1 MENNENKNEQKSI
14 KSLDQQ
20 NTESNPKQPQANN
33 YNQNSEANPN
43 VPVGE
48 NGLGVDNKVQNQHNE
63 PLYTNKNVNNIQNAN
78 TDDIS
83 NGNTSSKKQNLPQN
97 DVVPNLTNNNRLDS
111 EKQEQKKEAKNL
123 QNPNKETTQ
132 DSQQA
137 KNDNSTIL
145 PTQNNQPNNIKQP
158 NKKNNKGA
166 ENSSV
171 QDGASNHNPSKK
183 LPNIKKFSKH
193 ANGEDEQPQP
203 KEKDRSKWRNNSLAK
218 KVLGTENNDDHDEE
232 SGEEEQTGAQTLK
245 DLINGV
251 KRIIT
256 GITAFISA
264 MPLVSTIAL
273 IIILVLVIC
282 IIIVP
287 IIASLQPYGEDED
300 GNVCFATAPC
310 TNIVLKN
317 GDTEKK
323 YKLDEYIAGAM
334 VDYYDYSSVVKYT
347 LGKPGIND
355 NLLKALAVII
365 HTDISIYSSYDS
377 QTSTCTIDDTSKFK
391 NVYEPTVTDDN
402 SDATDITDE
411 TENQETNQD
420 STEEQDSQNNVD
432 TENDSNT
439 NSENKQTKEDKY
451 YYQAKSAVNSVLS
464 EVVDAYS
471 TNLELK
477 YSGYLQVLHNAA
489 DAGQDYQKIVKTY
502 IKNDPNYFSK
512 TSATEDDEDQDN
524 SAEDN
529 SIGIYPI
536 CYFDKSST
544 GTGPISYSSDICSTV
559 HINNGTNAGDYT
571 IDEFIEGVVYN
582 EARAWT
588 DSLDTLKAHAVAAR
602 TYLVNRGKVENGTC
616 YMTVGGNTM
625 GFTKSTNAAIHQAVT
640 ETSGEYI
647 MVNGQISKQAE
658 WDALC
663 ITNPGTTGS
672 TYTICQKNQQI
683 PKEWFSKVKLFGTIS
698 WYNEHSHGRGMS
710 QYGAY
715 YLATVQG
722 KSYKDII
729 NYYYGAEVGTVIT
742 QSKEGFVM
750 PINTFSKITGE
761 TTGYCGSGKPHT
773 GIDFAAPTGTPIY
786 AAHDGVIV
794 KTYDNGTNCYGS
806 CNSTQ
811 AVGIG
816 FRIDNQDGTISMYMH
831 MSKRENLSKGT
842 SVKAGQ
848 LLGYVGNTGSSTGP
862 HLHYGMSNSTNGAVL
877 NPRSYLPLDE
887 KGFGK
892 CYNYR

>member
-1 MENNENKNEQKSI
+1 MQDKNN
-14 KSLDQQ
+14 
-20 NTESNPKQPQANN
+20 
-33 YNQNSEANPN
+33 
-43 VPVGE
+43 
-48 NGLGVDNKVQNQHNE
+48 
-63 PLYTNKNVNNIQNAN
+63 
-78 TDDIS
+78 
-83 NGNTSSKKQNLPQN
+83 NGNQ
-97 DVVPNLTNNNRLDS
+97 TNNNNPEEMQQETLENNGSNPQQNHSIS
-111 EKQEQKKEAKNL
+111 ETAGRIGGGIAGRRIAENLKARKHSDTPNSKITNGLNEQTNTGTPSPTPQQSSQSTSQNSAGNQSPIAANEGTTNAKTP
-123 QNPNKETTQ
+123 QQQIKNPDAPKNSGAAP
-132 DSQQA
+132 SQA
-137 KNDNSTIL
+137 GKSTK
-145 PTQNNQPNNIKQP
+145 PGENPTKPKASRTQNNSRKTPNL
-158 NKKNNKGA
+158 
-166 ENSSV
+166 
-171 QDGASNHNPSKK
+171 NPSRRFNPK
-183 LPNIKKFSKH
+183 NIASKH
-193 ANGEDEQPQP
+193 SKHSGNNDIPPLSENENGGKPLDKIKNKTAPQ
-203 KEKDRSKWRNNSLAK
+203 KNIQKSATKKSAK
-218 KVLGTENNDDHDEE
+218 KMASAAPKVASTAAK
-232 SGEEEQTGAQTLK
+232 SASK
-245 DLINGV
+245 LIAGIASFIMSSPV
-251 KRIIT
+251 VIIT
-256 GITAFISA
+256 G
-264 MPLVSTIAL
+264 
-273 IIILVLVIC
+273 LVIC
-282 IIIVP
+282 LAVLFASLIAP
-287 IIASLQPYGEDED
+287 FIASLQPYGEDED

-411 TENQETNQD
+411 TENQETNQN

>member
-1 MENNENKNEQKSI
+1 MQDKNN
-14 KSLDQQ
+14 
-20 NTESNPKQPQANN
+20 
-33 YNQNSEANPN
+33 
-43 VPVGE
+43 
-48 NGLGVDNKVQNQHNE
+48 
-63 PLYTNKNVNNIQNAN
+63 
-78 TDDIS
+78 
-83 NGNTSSKKQNLPQN
+83 NGNQ
-97 DVVPNLTNNNRLDS
+97 TNNNNPEEIQQETLENNGSNPQQNHSIS
-111 EKQEQKKEAKNL
+111 ETAGRIGGGIAGRRIAENLKARKHSDTPNSKITNGLNEQTNTGTPSPTPQQSSQSTSQNSAGNKSPIAANEGTTNAKTPQQQIKN
-123 QNPNKETTQ
+123 QDAPKNSGVVPSQAGKSTKPGENP
-132 DSQQA
+132 A
-137 KNDNSTIL
+137 KPKASR
-145 PTQNNQPNNIKQP
+145 TQNNNRKT
-158 NKKNNKGA
+158 
-166 ENSSV
+166 
-171 QDGASNHNPSKK
+171 SNLNPSRRFNPK
-183 LPNIKKFSKH
+183 NIASKH
-193 ANGEDEQPQP
+193 SKHSGNNDIPPLSEKENGGNPLDKTKNKIAPQ
-203 KEKDRSKWRNNSLAK
+203 KNIQKSAAK
-218 KVLGTENNDDHDEE
+218 KSTKKMASAAPKVA
-232 SGEEEQTGAQTLK
+232 STGARSARK
-245 DLINGV
+245 FVEGIASFIMSSPV
-251 KRIIT
+251 VIIT
-256 GITAFISA
+256 G
-264 MPLVSTIAL
+264 
-273 IIILVLVIC
+273 LVIC
-282 IIIVP
+282 LAVLFASLIAP
-287 IIASLQPYGEDED
+287 FIASLQPYGEDED

-317 GDTEKK
+317 GEEEKR

-347 LGKPGIND
+347 LDKPSIND

-502 IKNDPNYFSK
+502 IKNDPNYVSK
-512 TSATEDDEDQDN
+512 TSATEDDENQDN

-559 HINNGTNAGDYT
+559 HINNGINAGDYT

-663 ITNPGTTGS
+663 ITNPDTTGS

-698 WYNEHSHGRGMS
+698 WYNKHSHGRGMS

-729 NYYYGAEVGTVIT
+729 NYYYGADIGTVIT

-750 PINTFSKITGE
+750 PINTFNKITGE
-761 TTGYCGSGKPHT
+761 TTGYCGSGNPHT

-794 KTYDNGTNCYGS
+794 KTYDNATNCYGS

-831 MSKRENLSKGT
+831 MSKRENLSRGT

>member
-1 MENNENKNEQKSI
+1 MQDKNNN
-14 KSLDQQ
+14 
-20 NTESNPKQPQANN
+20 SNQ
-33 YNQNSEANPN
+33 
-43 VPVGE
+43 
-48 NGLGVDNKVQNQHNE
+48 
-63 PLYTNKNVNNIQNAN
+63 
-78 TDDIS
+78 
-83 NGNTSSKKQNLPQN
+83 
-97 DVVPNLTNNNRLDS
+97 TNNNNPEEMQQETLENYGSKPQQNHSIS
-111 EKQEQKKEAKNL
+111 ETAGRIGGRIAGRRIAENLKARRHGDMPNSKTTNGLNEQTNAGT
-123 QNPNKETTQ
+123 PSPT
-132 DSQQA
+132 SQQSPQSASQNSAGNQSPIAAPDGTTNA
-137 KNDNSTIL
+137 KTPQQQIKNPDAPKNGGAVPNQAGKSTK
-145 PTQNNQPNNIKQP
+145 P
-158 NKKNNKGA
+158 G
-166 ENSSV
+166 ENPAKPK
-171 QDGASNHNPSKK
+171 AS
-183 LPNIKKFSKH
+183 
-193 ANGEDEQPQP
+193 
-203 KEKDRSKWRNNSLAK
+203 RTRNNSRKTPNLNPSRRFNPKNIASKHSKHSGNNDIPPLSENENGGNPLDKIKNKTGSQKNIQKSATKKSAK
-218 KVLGTENNDDHDEE
+218 KMASAASKAASTAARSASKLVAGIA
-232 SGEEEQTGAQTLK
+232 SF
-245 DLINGV
+245 IMSSPV
-251 KRIIT
+251 VIIT
-256 GITAFISA
+256 G
-264 MPLVSTIAL
+264 
-273 IIILVLVIC
+273 LVIC
-282 IIIVP
+282 LAVLFASLIAP
-287 IIASLQPYGEDED
+287 FIASLQPYGEDDD

-310 TNIVLKN
+310 TNIILKD

-347 LGKPGIND
+347 LGKPSIND

-420 STEEQDSQNNVD
+420 STEEEQDSQNNID
-432 TENDSNT
+432 TENDSNA
-439 NSENKQTKEDKY
+439 NSENKQTNEDKY

-502 IKNDPNYFSK
+502 IKNDPNYVSK

-559 HINNGTNAGDYT
+559 HINNGANAGDYT

-616 YMTVGGNTM
+616 YMTVGSNTM

-742 QSKEGFVM
+742 KSKEGFVM

-831 MSKRENLSKGT
+831 MSKRENLSRGA

-862 HLHYGMSNSTNGAVL
+862 HLHYGMSSSTNGAVL

>member
-1 MENNENKNEQKSI
+1 MQGKNN
-14 KSLDQQ
+14 
-20 NTESNPKQPQANN
+20 
-33 YNQNSEANPN
+33 
-43 VPVGE
+43 
-48 NGLGVDNKVQNQHNE
+48 
-63 PLYTNKNVNNIQNAN
+63 
-78 TDDIS
+78 
-83 NGNTSSKKQNLPQN
+83 NGNQ
-97 DVVPNLTNNNRLDS
+97 TNNNNPEEMQQETLENNGSNPQQNHSIS
-111 EKQEQKKEAKNL
+111 ETAGRIGGGIAGRRIAENLKARRHSDTPNSKITNGLNEQTNTGTPSPTPQQSSQSTSQNSAGNQSPIAANEGTTNAKTP
-123 QNPNKETTQ
+123 QQQIKNPDAPKNSGAAP
-132 DSQQA
+132 SQA
-137 KNDNSTIL
+137 GKSTK
-145 PTQNNQPNNIKQP
+145 PGENPTKPKASRTQNNNGKT
-158 NKKNNKGA
+158 
-166 ENSSV
+166 
-171 QDGASNHNPSKK
+171 SNLNPSRRFNPK
-183 LPNIKKFSKH
+183 NIASKH
-193 ANGEDEQPQP
+193 SKHSGNNDIPPLSENENGGNPLDKIKNKTAPQ
-203 KEKDRSKWRNNSLAK
+203 KNIQKSATKKSAK
-218 KVLGTENNDDHDEE
+218 KMASAAPKVASTAAKSASKLVAGIA
-232 SGEEEQTGAQTLK
+232 SF
-245 DLINGV
+245 IMSSPV
-251 KRIIT
+251 VIIT
-256 GITAFISA
+256 G
-264 MPLVSTIAL
+264 
-273 IIILVLVIC
+273 LVIC
-282 IIIVP
+282 LAVLFASLIAP
-287 IIASLQPYGEDED
+287 FIASLQPYGEDED

-347 LGKPGIND
+347 LGKPSIND

-502 IKNDPNYFSK
+502 IKNDPNYVSK

-663 ITNPGTTGS
+663 ITNPDTTSS

-698 WYNEHSHGRGMS
+698 WYNKHSHGRGMS

-729 NYYYGAEVGTVIT
+729 NYYYGADIGTVIT

-750 PINTFSKITGE
+750 PINTFNKITGE

-786 AAHDGVIV
+786 AAHDGVII

-831 MSKRENLSKGT
+831 MSKRENLSRGT

>member
-1 MENNENKNEQKSI
+1 MQDKNN
-14 KSLDQQ
+14 
-20 NTESNPKQPQANN
+20 
-33 YNQNSEANPN
+33 
-43 VPVGE
+43 
-48 NGLGVDNKVQNQHNE
+48 
-63 PLYTNKNVNNIQNAN
+63 
-78 TDDIS
+78 
-83 NGNTSSKKQNLPQN
+83 NGNQ
-97 DVVPNLTNNNRLDS
+97 TNNNNPEEMQQETLENNGSNPQQNHSIS
-111 EKQEQKKEAKNL
+111 ETAGRIGGGIAGRRIAENLKARRHSDTPNSKITNGLNEQTNTGTPSPTPQQSSQSTSQNSAGNQSPIAANEGTTNAK
-123 QNPNKETTQ
+123 T
-132 DSQQA
+132 SQQQIKNPDAPKNGGAAPSQAGKSTKPGENPA
-137 KNDNSTIL
+137 K
-145 PTQNNQPNNIKQP
+145 PK
-158 NKKNNKGA
+158 
-166 ENSSV
+166 
-171 QDGASNHNPSKK
+171 AS
-183 LPNIKKFSKH
+183 
-193 ANGEDEQPQP
+193 
-203 KEKDRSKWRNNSLAK
+203 RTRNNSRKTHNLNPSRRFNPKNIASK
-218 KVLGTENNDDHDEE
+218 HSKHSGNNDIPPLLEKE
-232 SGEEEQTGAQTLK
+232 
-245 DLINGV
+245 NGGNPLDKTKNKIAPQKNIQKSATKKNTKKMASAAPKV
-251 KRIIT
+251 ASTAARSASKLVAGIASFIMSSPVVIIT
-256 GITAFISA
+256 G
-264 MPLVSTIAL
+264 
-273 IIILVLVIC
+273 LVIC
-282 IIIVP
+282 LAVLFASLIAP
-287 IIASLQPYGEDED
+287 FIASLQPYGEDED

-347 LGKPGIND
+347 LGKPSIND

-502 IKNDPNYFSK
+502 IKNDPNYVSK
-512 TSATEDDEDQDN
+512 TSATEDDENQDN

-647 MVNGQISKQAE
+647 MVNGQISKKAE

-663 ITNPGTTGS
+663 ITNPDTTGS

-698 WYNEHSHGRGMS
+698 WYNKHSHGRGMS

-722 KSYKDII
+722 KNYKDII
-729 NYYYGAEVGTVIT
+729 NYYYGADIGTVIT
-742 QSKEGFVM
+742 QSKEGYVM
-750 PINTFSKITGE
+750 PINTFNKITGE
-761 TTGYCGSGKPHT
+761 TTGYCGSGRPHT

-831 MSKRENLSKGT
+831 MSKRENLSRGT

>member
-1 MENNENKNEQKSI
+1 MQDKNNNGNQTDNNPEEMQQEALENNSSKPQQNHSISETAGRIGGNIAGRRIAENLKTRRHSDTPNSKITNGLNEQTNTGTPSPI
-14 KSLDQQ
+14 PTSQQ
-20 NTESNPKQPQANN
+20 SSTS
-33 YNQNSEANPN
+33 QNSAGNQSPIAANE
-43 VPVGE
+43 G
-48 NGLGVDNKVQNQHNE
+48 
-63 PLYTNKNVNNIQNAN
+63 T
-78 TDDIS
+78 
-83 NGNTSSKKQNLPQN
+83 TSSKTPQQQIKN
-97 DVVPNLTNNNRLDS
+97 PDAPKNSGAVPSQAGKSTKPGENPAKPKASRTQNNNRKTSNLNPSRRFNPKNIASKHSKHSGNNDIPPLS
-111 EKQEQKKEAKNL
+111 EN
-123 QNPNKETTQ
+123 
-132 DSQQA
+132 
-137 KNDNSTIL
+137 
-145 PTQNNQPNNIKQP
+145 
-158 NKKNNKGA
+158 
-166 ENSSV
+166 ENS
-171 QDGASNHNPSKK
+171 GNPLDKIK
-183 LPNIKKFSKH
+183 NKIAPQKNIQKS
-193 ANGEDEQPQP
+193 A
-203 KEKDRSKWRNNSLAK
+203 AK
-218 KVLGTENNDDHDEE
+218 KSTKKMASAAPKVASTAARSASKLVAGIA
-232 SGEEEQTGAQTLK
+232 SF
-245 DLINGV
+245 IMSSPV
-251 KRIIT
+251 VIIT
-256 GITAFISA
+256 G
-264 MPLVSTIAL
+264 
-273 IIILVLVIC
+273 LVIC
-282 IIIVP
+282 LAVLFASLIAP
-287 IIASLQPYGEDED
+287 FIASLQPYGEDED

-334 VDYYDYSSVVKYT
+334 VDYYDYSSVAKYT
-347 LGKPGIND
+347 LDKPSIND

-502 IKNDPNYFSK
+502 IKNDPNYVSK
-512 TSATEDDEDQDN
+512 TSATEDDENQDN

-559 HINNGTNAGDYT
+559 HINNGINAGDYT

-663 ITNPGTTGS
+663 ITNPDTTGS

-698 WYNEHSHGRGMS
+698 WYNKHSHGRGMS

-729 NYYYGAEVGTVIT
+729 NYYYGADIGTVIT

-750 PINTFSKITGE
+750 PINTFNKITGE
-761 TTGYCGSGKPHT
+761 TTGYCGSGNPHT

-794 KTYDNGTNCYGS
+794 KTYDNATNCYGS

-831 MSKRENLSKGT
+831 MSKRENLSRGT

>member
-1 MENNENKNEQKSI
+1 MQDKNN
-14 KSLDQQ
+14 
-20 NTESNPKQPQANN
+20 
-33 YNQNSEANPN
+33 
-43 VPVGE
+43 
-48 NGLGVDNKVQNQHNE
+48 
-63 PLYTNKNVNNIQNAN
+63 
-78 TDDIS
+78 
-83 NGNTSSKKQNLPQN
+83 NGNQ
-97 DVVPNLTNNNRLDS
+97 TNNNNPEEIQQETLENNGSNPQQNHSIS
-111 EKQEQKKEAKNL
+111 ETAGRIGGGIAGRRIAENLKARKHSDTPNSKITNGLNEQTNTGTPSPTPQQSSQSTSQNSAGNKSPIAANEGTTNAKTPQQQIKN
-123 QNPNKETTQ
+123 QDAPKNSGAASSQAGKSTKPGENPTKPKA
-132 DSQQA
+132 SR
-137 KNDNSTIL
+137 
-145 PTQNNQPNNIKQP
+145 TQNNSRKTPNLNPSRRFNPKNIASKHS
-158 NKKNNKGA
+158 KHSGNNDIPPLSEN
-166 ENSSV
+166 ENS
-171 QDGASNHNPSKK
+171 GNPLDKIK
-183 LPNIKKFSKH
+183 NKIAPQKNIQKS
-193 ANGEDEQPQP
+193 A
-203 KEKDRSKWRNNSLAK
+203 AK
-218 KVLGTENNDDHDEE
+218 KSTKKMASAAPKVASTAARSASKLVAGIA
-232 SGEEEQTGAQTLK
+232 SF
-245 DLINGV
+245 IMSSPV
-251 KRIIT
+251 VIIT
-256 GITAFISA
+256 G
-264 MPLVSTIAL
+264 
-273 IIILVLVIC
+273 LVIC
-282 IIIVP
+282 LAVLFASLIAP
-287 IIASLQPYGEDED
+287 FIASLQPYGEDED

-347 LGKPGIND
+347 LGKPSIND

-420 STEEQDSQNNVD
+420 STEEQDNQNNVD

-502 IKNDPNYFSK
+502 IKNDPNYVSK
-512 TSATEDDEDQDN
+512 TSATEDDKNQDN

-559 HINNGTNAGDYT
+559 HINNGINAGDYT

-663 ITNPGTTGS
+663 ITNPDTTGS

-698 WYNEHSHGRGMS
+698 WYNKHSHGRGMS

-729 NYYYGAEVGTVIT
+729 NYYYGADIGTVIT

-750 PINTFSKITGE
+750 PINTFNKITGE
-761 TTGYCGSGKPHT
+761 TTGYCGSGNPHT

-794 KTYDNGTNCYGS
+794 KTYDNATNCYGS

-831 MSKRENLSKGT
+831 MSKRENLSRGT

>member
-1 MENNENKNEQKSI
+1 MS
-14 KSLDQQ
+14 S
-20 NTESNPKQPQANN
+20 
-33 YNQNSEANPN
+33 
-43 VPVGE
+43 PV
-48 NGLGVDNKVQNQHNE
+48 V
-63 PLYTNKNVNNIQNAN
+63 
-78 TDDIS
+78 
-83 NGNTSSKKQNLPQN
+83 
-97 DVVPNLTNNNRLDS
+97 
-111 EKQEQKKEAKNL
+111 
-123 QNPNKETTQ
+123 
-132 DSQQA
+132 
-137 KNDNSTIL
+137 
-145 PTQNNQPNNIKQP
+145 
-158 NKKNNKGA
+158 
-166 ENSSV
+166 
-171 QDGASNHNPSKK
+171 
-183 LPNIKKFSKH
+183 
-193 ANGEDEQPQP
+193 
-203 KEKDRSKWRNNSLAK
+203 
-218 KVLGTENNDDHDEE
+218 
-232 SGEEEQTGAQTLK
+232 
-245 DLINGV
+245 
-251 KRIIT
+251 IIT
-256 GITAFISA
+256 G
-264 MPLVSTIAL
+264 
-273 IIILVLVIC
+273 LVIC
-282 IIIVP
+282 LAVLFASLIAP
-287 IIASLQPYGEDED
+287 FIASLQPYGEDED

-347 LGKPGIND
+347 LDKPSIND

-377 QTSTCTIDDTSKFK
+377 QISTCTIDDTSKFK

-502 IKNDPNYFSK
+502 IKNDPNYVSK
-512 TSATEDDEDQDN
+512 TSATEDDENQDN

-559 HINNGTNAGDYT
+559 HINNGINAGDYT

-663 ITNPGTTGS
+663 ITNPDTTGS

-698 WYNEHSHGRGMS
+698 WYNKHSHGRGMS

-729 NYYYGAEVGTVIT
+729 NYYYGADIGTVIT

-750 PINTFSKITGE
+750 PINTFNKITGE
-761 TTGYCGSGKPHT
+761 TTGYCGSGNPHT

-794 KTYDNGTNCYGS
+794 KTYDNATNCYGS

-831 MSKRENLSKGT
+831 MSKRENLSRGT

>member
-1 MENNENKNEQKSI
+1 MQDKNNN
-14 KSLDQQ
+14 
-20 NTESNPKQPQANN
+20 SNQ
-33 YNQNSEANPN
+33 
-43 VPVGE
+43 
-48 NGLGVDNKVQNQHNE
+48 
-63 PLYTNKNVNNIQNAN
+63 
-78 TDDIS
+78 
-83 NGNTSSKKQNLPQN
+83 
-97 DVVPNLTNNNRLDS
+97 TNNNNPEEMQQETLENYGSKPQQNHSIS
-111 EKQEQKKEAKNL
+111 ETAGRIGGRIAGRRIAENLKARRHGDMPNSKTTNGHNEQTNAGT
-123 QNPNKETTQ
+123 PSPT
-132 DSQQA
+132 SQQSPQSASQNSAGNQTPIAAPDGTTNA
-137 KNDNSTIL
+137 KTPQQQIKNSDA
-145 PTQNNQPNNIKQP
+145 PKNGGAVPNQAGKSTKP
-158 NKKNNKGA
+158 G
-166 ENSSV
+166 ENPAKPK
-171 QDGASNHNPSKK
+171 AS
-183 LPNIKKFSKH
+183 
-193 ANGEDEQPQP
+193 
-203 KEKDRSKWRNNSLAK
+203 RTRNNSRKTPNLNPSRRFNPKNIASKHSKHSGNNDIPPLSENENGGNPLDKIKNKTGSQKNIQKSATKKSAK
-218 KVLGTENNDDHDEE
+218 KMASAASKAASTAARSASKLVAGIA
-232 SGEEEQTGAQTLK
+232 SF
-245 DLINGV
+245 IMSSPV
-251 KRIIT
+251 VIIT
-256 GITAFISA
+256 G
-264 MPLVSTIAL
+264 
-273 IIILVLVIC
+273 LVIC
-282 IIIVP
+282 LAVLFASLIAP
-287 IIASLQPYGEDED
+287 FIASLQPYGEDDD

-347 LGKPGIND
+347 LGKPSIND

-420 STEEQDSQNNVD
+420 STEEEQDSQNNID
-432 TENDSNT
+432 TENDSNA
-439 NSENKQTKEDKY
+439 NSENKQTNEDKY

-502 IKNDPNYFSK
+502 IKNDPNYVSK

-559 HINNGTNAGDYT
+559 HINNGANAGDYT

-616 YMTVGGNTM
+616 YMTVGSNTM

-742 QSKEGFVM
+742 KSKEGFVM

-831 MSKRENLSKGT
+831 MSKRENLSRGA

-862 HLHYGMSNSTNGAVL
+862 HLHYGMSSSTNGAVL

>member
-1 MENNENKNEQKSI
+1 MQDKNN
-14 KSLDQQ
+14 
-20 NTESNPKQPQANN
+20 
-33 YNQNSEANPN
+33 
-43 VPVGE
+43 
-48 NGLGVDNKVQNQHNE
+48 
-63 PLYTNKNVNNIQNAN
+63 
-78 TDDIS
+78 
-83 NGNTSSKKQNLPQN
+83 NGNQ
-97 DVVPNLTNNNRLDS
+97 TNNNNPEEMQQETLENNGSNPQQNHSIS
-111 EKQEQKKEAKNL
+111 ETAGRIGGEIAGRRIAENLKARRHSDTPNSKITNGLNEQTNTGTPSPTPQQSSQSTSQNSAGNQSPIAANEGTTNAKTP
-123 QNPNKETTQ
+123 QQQIKNPDAPKNSGAAP
-132 DSQQA
+132 SQAGKSTKPGENPA
-137 KNDNSTIL
+137 KPKASR
-145 PTQNNQPNNIKQP
+145 TQNN
-158 NKKNNKGA
+158 NKKT
-166 ENSSV
+166 
-171 QDGASNHNPSKK
+171 SNLNPSRRFNPK
-183 LPNIKKFSKH
+183 NIASKH
-193 ANGEDEQPQP
+193 
-203 KEKDRSKWRNNSLAK
+203 SKHS
-218 KVLGTENNDDHDEE
+218 GNNDIPPLSENE
-232 SGEEEQTGAQTLK
+232 
-245 DLINGV
+245 NGGNPLDKIKNKTAPQKNIQKSATKKSTKKMASAAPKV
-251 KRIIT
+251 ASTAAKSASKLVAGIASFIMSSPVVIIT
-256 GITAFISA
+256 G
-264 MPLVSTIAL
+264 
-273 IIILVLVIC
+273 LVIC
-282 IIIVP
+282 LAVLFASLIAP
-287 IIASLQPYGEDED
+287 FIASLQPYGEDED

-347 LGKPGIND
+347 LGKPSIND

-420 STEEQDSQNNVD
+420 STEEEQDSQNNVD

-571 IDEFIEGVVYN
+571 INEFIEGVVYN

-786 AAHDGVIV
+786 AAHDGVII

-831 MSKRENLSKGT
+831 MSKRENLSRGT

>member
-1 MENNENKNEQKSI
+1 MQDKNN
-14 KSLDQQ
+14 
-20 NTESNPKQPQANN
+20 
-33 YNQNSEANPN
+33 
-43 VPVGE
+43 
-48 NGLGVDNKVQNQHNE
+48 
-63 PLYTNKNVNNIQNAN
+63 
-78 TDDIS
+78 
-83 NGNTSSKKQNLPQN
+83 NGNQ
-97 DVVPNLTNNNRLDS
+97 TNNNNPEEIQQETLENNGSNPQQNHSIS
-111 EKQEQKKEAKNL
+111 ETAGRIGGGIAGRRIAENLKARKHSDTPNSKITNGLNEQTNTGTPSPTPQQSSQSTSQNSAGNKSPIAANEGTTNAKTPQQQIKN
-123 QNPNKETTQ
+123 QDAPKNSGAASSQAGKSTKPGENPTKPKA
-132 DSQQA
+132 SR
-137 KNDNSTIL
+137 
-145 PTQNNQPNNIKQP
+145 TQNNSRKTPNLNPSRRFNPKNIASKHS
-158 NKKNNKGA
+158 KHSGNNDIPPLSEN
-166 ENSSV
+166 ENS
-171 QDGASNHNPSKK
+171 GNPLDKIK
-183 LPNIKKFSKH
+183 NKIAPQKNIQKS
-193 ANGEDEQPQP
+193 A
-203 KEKDRSKWRNNSLAK
+203 AK
-218 KVLGTENNDDHDEE
+218 KSTKKMASAAPKVASTAARSASKLVAGIA
-232 SGEEEQTGAQTLK
+232 SF
-245 DLINGV
+245 IMSSPV
-251 KRIIT
+251 VIIT
-256 GITAFISA
+256 G
-264 MPLVSTIAL
+264 
-273 IIILVLVIC
+273 LVIC
-282 IIIVP
+282 LAVLFASLIAP
-287 IIASLQPYGEDED
+287 FIASLQPYGEDED

-347 LGKPGIND
+347 LDKPSIND

-502 IKNDPNYFSK
+502 IKNDPNYVSK
-512 TSATEDDEDQDN
+512 TSATEDDENQDN

-559 HINNGTNAGDYT
+559 HINNGINAGDYA

-663 ITNPGTTGS
+663 ITNPDTTGS

-698 WYNEHSHGRGMS
+698 WYNKHSHGRGMS

-729 NYYYGAEVGTVIT
+729 NYYYGADIGTVIT

-750 PINTFSKITGE
+750 PINTFNKITGE
-761 TTGYCGSGKPHT
+761 TTGYCGSGNPHT

-786 AAHDGVIV
+786 ASHDGVIV
-794 KTYDNGTNCYGS
+794 KTYDNATNCYGS

-831 MSKRENLSKGT
+831 MSKRENLSRGT

>member
-1 MENNENKNEQKSI
+1 M
-14 KSLDQQ
+14 
-20 NTESNPKQPQANN
+20 
-33 YNQNSEANPN
+33 
-43 VPVGE
+43 
-48 NGLGVDNKVQNQHNE
+48 
-63 PLYTNKNVNNIQNAN
+63 
-78 TDDIS
+78 
-83 NGNTSSKKQNLPQN
+83 
-97 DVVPNLTNNNRLDS
+97 
-111 EKQEQKKEAKNL
+111 
-123 QNPNKETTQ
+123 
-132 DSQQA
+132 
-137 KNDNSTIL
+137 
-145 PTQNNQPNNIKQP
+145 
-158 NKKNNKGA
+158 
-166 ENSSV
+166 
-171 QDGASNHNPSKK
+171 
-183 LPNIKKFSKH
+183 
-193 ANGEDEQPQP
+193 
-203 KEKDRSKWRNNSLAK
+203 
-218 KVLGTENNDDHDEE
+218 
-232 SGEEEQTGAQTLK
+232 
-245 DLINGV
+245 
-251 KRIIT
+251 
-256 GITAFISA
+256 
-264 MPLVSTIAL
+264 
-273 IIILVLVIC
+273 
-282 IIIVP
+282 
-287 IIASLQPYGEDED
+287 
-300 GNVCFATAPC
+300 
-310 TNIVLKN
+310 
-317 GDTEKK
+317 
-323 YKLDEYIAGAM
+323 
-334 VDYYDYSSVVKYT
+334 
-347 LGKPGIND
+347 
-355 NLLKALAVII
+355 
-365 HTDISIYSSYDS
+365 
-377 QTSTCTIDDTSKFK
+377 
-391 NVYEPTVTDDN
+391 
-402 SDATDITDE
+402 
-411 TENQETNQD
+411 
-420 STEEQDSQNNVD
+420 
-432 TENDSNT
+432 
-439 NSENKQTKEDKY
+439 
-451 YYQAKSAVNSVLS
+451 LS

-502 IKNDPNYFSK
+502 IKNDPNYVSK
-512 TSATEDDEDQDN
+512 TSATEDDGDQDN

-663 ITNPGTTGS
+663 IKNPDTTGS

-698 WYNEHSHGRGMS
+698 WYNKHSHGRGMS

-722 KSYKDII
+722 KNYKDII
-729 NYYYGAEVGTVIT
+729 NYYYGADIGTVIT

-750 PINTFSKITGE
+750 PINTFNKITGE

-786 AAHDGVIV
+786 AAHDGVII

-831 MSKRENLSKGT
+831 MSKRENLSRGT

>member
-1 MENNENKNEQKSI
+1 MQDKNN
-14 KSLDQQ
+14 
-20 NTESNPKQPQANN
+20 
-33 YNQNSEANPN
+33 
-43 VPVGE
+43 
-48 NGLGVDNKVQNQHNE
+48 
-63 PLYTNKNVNNIQNAN
+63 
-78 TDDIS
+78 
-83 NGNTSSKKQNLPQN
+83 NGNQ
-97 DVVPNLTNNNRLDS
+97 TNNNNPEEIQQETLENNGSNPQQNHSIS
-111 EKQEQKKEAKNL
+111 ETAGRIGGGIAGRRIAENLKARKHSDTLNSKITNGLNEQTNTGTPSPTPQQSSQSTSQNSAGNKSPIAANEGTTNAKTPQQQIKN
-123 QNPNKETTQ
+123 QDAPKNSGAASSQAGKSTKPGENPTKPKA
-132 DSQQA
+132 SR
-137 KNDNSTIL
+137 
-145 PTQNNQPNNIKQP
+145 TQNNSRKTPNLNPSRRFNPKNIASKHS
-158 NKKNNKGA
+158 KHSGNNDIPPLSEN
-166 ENSSV
+166 ENS
-171 QDGASNHNPSKK
+171 GNPLDKIK
-183 LPNIKKFSKH
+183 NKIAPQKNIQKS
-193 ANGEDEQPQP
+193 A
-203 KEKDRSKWRNNSLAK
+203 AK
-218 KVLGTENNDDHDEE
+218 KSTKKMASAAPKVASTAARSASKLVAGIA
-232 SGEEEQTGAQTLK
+232 SF
-245 DLINGV
+245 IMSSPV
-251 KRIIT
+251 VIIT
-256 GITAFISA
+256 G
-264 MPLVSTIAL
+264 
-273 IIILVLVIC
+273 LVIC
-282 IIIVP
+282 LAVLFASLIAP
-287 IIASLQPYGEDED
+287 FIASLQPYGEDED

-347 LGKPGIND
+347 LGKPSIND

-420 STEEQDSQNNVD
+420 STEEQDNQNNVD

-502 IKNDPNYFSK
+502 IKNDPNYVSK
-512 TSATEDDEDQDN
+512 TSATEDDKNQDN

-559 HINNGTNAGDYT
+559 HINNGINAGDYT

-663 ITNPGTTGS
+663 ITNPDTTGS

-698 WYNEHSHGRGMS
+698 WYNKHSHGRGMS

-729 NYYYGAEVGTVIT
+729 NYYYGADIGTVIT

-750 PINTFSKITGE
+750 PINTFNKITGE
-761 TTGYCGSGKPHT
+761 TTGYCGSGNPHT

-794 KTYDNGTNCYGS
+794 KTYDNATNCYGS

-831 MSKRENLSKGT
+831 MSKRENLSRGT

>member
-1 MENNENKNEQKSI
+1 MQDKNNNGNQTDNNPEEMQQEALENSGSKP
-14 KSLDQQ
+14 QQ
-20 NTESNPKQPQANN
+20 NHSISETAGRIGGNIAGRRIAENLKARRHSDTPSSKTPSPTPTSQQSSQSTS
-33 YNQNSEANPN
+33 QNSAGNQSPIAANE
-43 VPVGE
+43 G
-48 NGLGVDNKVQNQHNE
+48 
-63 PLYTNKNVNNIQNAN
+63 T
-78 TDDIS
+78 
-83 NGNTSSKKQNLPQN
+83 TSSKTPQQQIKN
-97 DVVPNLTNNNRLDS
+97 PDAPKNSGAVPSQAGKSTKPGENPAKPKASRTQNNNRKTSNLNPSRRFNPKNIASKHSKHSGNNDIPPLS
-111 EKQEQKKEAKNL
+111 EKENGGNPLDKIKNKIAPQK
-123 QNPNKETTQ
+123 
-132 DSQQA
+132 
-137 KNDNSTIL
+137 
-145 PTQNNQPNNIKQP
+145 NIQKS
-158 NKKNNKGA
+158 A
-166 ENSSV
+166 
-171 QDGASNHNPSKK
+171 
-183 LPNIKKFSKH
+183 
-193 ANGEDEQPQP
+193 
-203 KEKDRSKWRNNSLAK
+203 AK
-218 KVLGTENNDDHDEE
+218 KSTKKMASAAPKVASTAARSASKLVAGIA
-232 SGEEEQTGAQTLK
+232 SF
-245 DLINGV
+245 IMSSPV
-251 KRIIT
+251 VIIT
-256 GITAFISA
+256 G
-264 MPLVSTIAL
+264 
-273 IIILVLVIC
+273 LVIC
-282 IIIVP
+282 LAVLFASLIAP
-287 IIASLQPYGEDED
+287 FIASLQPYGEDED

-347 LGKPGIND
+347 LDKPSIND

-420 STEEQDSQNNVD
+420 STEEQDNQNNVD

-502 IKNDPNYFSK
+502 IKNDPNYVSK
-512 TSATEDDEDQDN
+512 TSATEDDKNQDN

-559 HINNGTNAGDYT
+559 HINNGINAGDYT

-588 DSLDTLKAHAVAAR
+588 DSLDTLKAHAVVAR

-663 ITNPGTTGS
+663 ITNPDTTGS

-698 WYNEHSHGRGMS
+698 WYNKHSHGRGMS

-729 NYYYGAEVGTVIT
+729 NYYYGADIGTVIT
-742 QSKEGFVM
+742 QSKEGFAM
-750 PINTFSKITGE
+750 PINTFNKITGE
-761 TTGYCGSGKPHT
+761 TTGYCGSGNPHT

-794 KTYDNGTNCYGS
+794 KTYDNATNCYGS

-831 MSKRENLSKGT
+831 MSKRENLSRGT

>member
-1 MENNENKNEQKSI
+1 MQDKNNNGNQTDNNLEEMQQETFENNGSKPQQNNSISETAGRIGGRIAGRRIAENLKARRHGDMPNSKTTNGLNEQTNTATPSPTP
-14 KSLDQQ
+14 QQ
-20 NTESNPKQPQANN
+20 ASQSTS
-33 YNQNSEANPN
+33 QNSASNQTPITANE
-43 VPVGE
+43 G
-48 NGLGVDNKVQNQHNE
+48 
-63 PLYTNKNVNNIQNAN
+63 T
-78 TDDIS
+78 
-83 NGNTSSKKQNLPQN
+83 TSSKTPQQQIKN
-97 DVVPNLTNNNRLDS
+97 PDAPKNSGAVPSQAGKSTKPGENHAKPKASRTQNNNRKTSNLNPSRRFNPKNIASKHSKHSGNNDIPPLS
-111 EKQEQKKEAKNL
+111 EKENGGNPLDKIKNKIAPQK
-123 QNPNKETTQ
+123 
-132 DSQQA
+132 
-137 KNDNSTIL
+137 
-145 PTQNNQPNNIKQP
+145 NIQKS
-158 NKKNNKGA
+158 A
-166 ENSSV
+166 
-171 QDGASNHNPSKK
+171 
-183 LPNIKKFSKH
+183 
-193 ANGEDEQPQP
+193 
-203 KEKDRSKWRNNSLAK
+203 AK
-218 KVLGTENNDDHDEE
+218 KSTKKMASAAPKVASTAARSASKLVAGIA
-232 SGEEEQTGAQTLK
+232 SF
-245 DLINGV
+245 IMSSPV
-251 KRIIT
+251 VIIT
-256 GITAFISA
+256 G
-264 MPLVSTIAL
+264 
-273 IIILVLVIC
+273 LVIC
-282 IIIVP
+282 LAVLFASLIAP
-287 IIASLQPYGEDED
+287 FIASLQPYGEDED

-347 LGKPGIND
+347 LDKPSIND

-420 STEEQDSQNNVD
+420 STEEQDNQKNVD

-502 IKNDPNYFSK
+502 IKNDPNYVSK
-512 TSATEDDEDQDN
+512 TSATEDDKNQDN

-559 HINNGTNAGDYT
+559 HINNGINAGDYT

-663 ITNPGTTGS
+663 ITNPDTTGS

-698 WYNEHSHGRGMS
+698 WYNKHSHGRGMS

-729 NYYYGAEVGTVIT
+729 NYYYGADIGTVIT
-742 QSKEGFVM
+742 QSKEGFAM
-750 PINTFSKITGE
+750 PINTFNKITGE
-761 TTGYCGSGKPHT
+761 TTGYCGSGNPHT

-794 KTYDNGTNCYGS
+794 KTYDNATNCYGS

-831 MSKRENLSKGT
+831 MSKRENLSRGT

>member
-1 MENNENKNEQKSI
+1 MQDKNNNGNQTNNNNPEEIQQETLENNGSNPQQNHSISETAGRIGGGIAGRRIAENLKARKHSDTPNSKITNGLNEQTNTGTPSPTPT
-14 KSLDQQ
+14 SQQ
-20 NTESNPKQPQANN
+20 SSTS
-33 YNQNSEANPN
+33 QNSAGNQSPIAANK
-43 VPVGE
+43 G
-48 NGLGVDNKVQNQHNE
+48 
-63 PLYTNKNVNNIQNAN
+63 T
-78 TDDIS
+78 
-83 NGNTSSKKQNLPQN
+83 TSSKTPQQQIKN
-97 DVVPNLTNNNRLDS
+97 PDAPKNSGVVPSQAGKSTKPGENPAKPKASRTQNNNRKTSNLNPSRRFNPKNIASKHSKHSGNNDIPPLS
-111 EKQEQKKEAKNL
+111 EKENGGNPLDKTKNKIAPQK
-123 QNPNKETTQ
+123 
-132 DSQQA
+132 
-137 KNDNSTIL
+137 
-145 PTQNNQPNNIKQP
+145 NIQKS
-158 NKKNNKGA
+158 A
-166 ENSSV
+166 
-171 QDGASNHNPSKK
+171 
-183 LPNIKKFSKH
+183 
-193 ANGEDEQPQP
+193 
-203 KEKDRSKWRNNSLAK
+203 AK
-218 KVLGTENNDDHDEE
+218 KSTKKMASAAPKVASTAARSASKLVAGIA
-232 SGEEEQTGAQTLK
+232 SF
-245 DLINGV
+245 IMSSPV
-251 KRIIT
+251 VIIT
-256 GITAFISA
+256 G
-264 MPLVSTIAL
+264 
-273 IIILVLVIC
+273 LVIC
-282 IIIVP
+282 LAVLFASLIAP
-287 IIASLQPYGEDED
+287 FIASLQPYGEDED

-317 GDTEKK
+317 GEEEKR

-347 LGKPGIND
+347 LGIPSID
-355 NLLKALAVII
+355 DDLLKALAVII
-365 HTDISIYSSYDS
+365 HTDVSIYSSYDS

-402 SDATDITDE
+402 YDATDITDE

-432 TENDSNT
+432 TENDSNI

-502 IKNDPNYFSK
+502 IKNDPNYVSK
-512 TSATEDDEDQDN
+512 TSATEDDENQDN

-559 HINNGTNAGDYT
+559 HINNGINAGDYT

-663 ITNPGTTGS
+663 ITNPDTTGS

-698 WYNEHSHGRGMS
+698 WYNKHSHGRGMS

-729 NYYYGAEVGTVIT
+729 NYYYGADIGTVIT

-750 PINTFSKITGE
+750 PINTFNKITGE
-761 TTGYCGSGKPHT
+761 TTGYCGSGNPHT

-794 KTYDNGTNCYGS
+794 KTYDNATNCYGS

-831 MSKRENLSKGT
+831 MSKRENLSRGT

>member
-1 MENNENKNEQKSI
+1 MQDKNN
-14 KSLDQQ
+14 
-20 NTESNPKQPQANN
+20 
-33 YNQNSEANPN
+33 
-43 VPVGE
+43 
-48 NGLGVDNKVQNQHNE
+48 
-63 PLYTNKNVNNIQNAN
+63 
-78 TDDIS
+78 
-83 NGNTSSKKQNLPQN
+83 NGNQ
-97 DVVPNLTNNNRLDS
+97 TNNNNPEEIQQETLENNGSNPQQNHSIS
-111 EKQEQKKEAKNL
+111 ETAGRIGGGIAGRRIAENLKARKHSDTPNSKITNGLNEQTNTGTPSPTPQQSSQSTSQNSAGNKSPIAANEGTTNAKTPQQQIKN
-123 QNPNKETTQ
+123 QDAPKNSGAASSQAGKSTKPGENPTKPKA
-132 DSQQA
+132 SR
-137 KNDNSTIL
+137 
-145 PTQNNQPNNIKQP
+145 TQNNSRKTPNLNPSRRFNPKNIASKHS
-158 NKKNNKGA
+158 KHSGNNDIPPLSEN
-166 ENSSV
+166 ENS
-171 QDGASNHNPSKK
+171 GNPLDKIK
-183 LPNIKKFSKH
+183 NKIAPQKNIQKS
-193 ANGEDEQPQP
+193 A
-203 KEKDRSKWRNNSLAK
+203 AK
-218 KVLGTENNDDHDEE
+218 KSTKKMASAAPKVASTAARSASKLVAGIA
-232 SGEEEQTGAQTLK
+232 SF
-245 DLINGV
+245 IMSSPV
-251 KRIIT
+251 VIIT
-256 GITAFISA
+256 G
-264 MPLVSTIAL
+264 
-273 IIILVLVIC
+273 LVIC
-282 IIIVP
+282 LAVLFASLIAP
-287 IIASLQPYGEDED
+287 FIASLQPYGEDED
-300 GNVCFATAPC
+300 GNACFATAPC

-347 LGKPGIND
+347 LDKPSIND

-502 IKNDPNYFSK
+502 IKNDPNYVSK
-512 TSATEDDEDQDN
+512 TSATEDDENQDN

-559 HINNGTNAGDYT
+559 HINNGINAGDYT

-663 ITNPGTTGS
+663 ITNPDTTGS

-698 WYNEHSHGRGMS
+698 WYNKHSHGRGMS

-729 NYYYGAEVGTVIT
+729 NYYYGADIGTVIT

-750 PINTFSKITGE
+750 PINTFNKITGE
-761 TTGYCGSGKPHT
+761 TTGYCGSGNPHT

-794 KTYDNGTNCYGS
+794 KTYDNATNCYGS

-831 MSKRENLSKGT
+831 MSKRENLSRGT

>member
-1 MENNENKNEQKSI
+1 MQDKNNNGNQTDNNPEEMQQETFENNGSEPQQNNSISETAGRIGGRIAGRRIAENLKARRHGDMPNSKTTNGLNEQTNTGTPSPTPT
-14 KSLDQQ
+14 SQQ
-20 NTESNPKQPQANN
+20 SSTS
-33 YNQNSEANPN
+33 QNSAGNQSPIVANE
-43 VPVGE
+43 G
-48 NGLGVDNKVQNQHNE
+48 
-63 PLYTNKNVNNIQNAN
+63 T
-78 TDDIS
+78 
-83 NGNTSSKKQNLPQN
+83 TSSKTPQQQIKN
-97 DVVPNLTNNNRLDS
+97 PDAPKNSGAVPSQAGKSTKPGENHAKPKASRTQNNNRKTSNLNPSRRFNPKNIASKHSKHSGNNDIPPLS
-111 EKQEQKKEAKNL
+111 EKENGGNPLDKIKNKIAPQK
-123 QNPNKETTQ
+123 
-132 DSQQA
+132 
-137 KNDNSTIL
+137 
-145 PTQNNQPNNIKQP
+145 NIQKS
-158 NKKNNKGA
+158 A
-166 ENSSV
+166 
-171 QDGASNHNPSKK
+171 
-183 LPNIKKFSKH
+183 
-193 ANGEDEQPQP
+193 
-203 KEKDRSKWRNNSLAK
+203 AK
-218 KVLGTENNDDHDEE
+218 KSTKKMASAAPKVASTAARSASKLVAGIA
-232 SGEEEQTGAQTLK
+232 SF
-245 DLINGV
+245 IMSSPV
-251 KRIIT
+251 VIIT
-256 GITAFISA
+256 G
-264 MPLVSTIAL
+264 
-273 IIILVLVIC
+273 LVIC
-282 IIIVP
+282 LAVLFASLIAP
-287 IIASLQPYGEDED
+287 FIASLQPYGEDED

-347 LGKPGIND
+347 LDKPSIND

-420 STEEQDSQNNVD
+420 STEEQDNQKNVD

-502 IKNDPNYFSK
+502 IKNDPNYVSK
-512 TSATEDDEDQDN
+512 TSATEDDKNQDN

-559 HINNGTNAGDYT
+559 HINNGINAGDYT

-663 ITNPGTTGS
+663 ITNPDTTGS

-698 WYNEHSHGRGMS
+698 WYNKHSHGRGMS

-729 NYYYGAEVGTVIT
+729 NYYYGADIGTVIT
-742 QSKEGFVM
+742 QSKEGFAM
-750 PINTFSKITGE
+750 PINTFNKITGE
-761 TTGYCGSGKPHT
+761 TTGYCGSGNPHT

-794 KTYDNGTNCYGS
+794 KTYDNATNCYGS

-831 MSKRENLSKGT
+831 MSKRENLSRGT

>member
-1 MENNENKNEQKSI
+1 MQDKNN
-14 KSLDQQ
+14 
-20 NTESNPKQPQANN
+20 
-33 YNQNSEANPN
+33 
-43 VPVGE
+43 
-48 NGLGVDNKVQNQHNE
+48 
-63 PLYTNKNVNNIQNAN
+63 
-78 TDDIS
+78 
-83 NGNTSSKKQNLPQN
+83 NGNQ
-97 DVVPNLTNNNRLDS
+97 TNNNNPEEMQQETFENNGSKPQQNHSIS
-111 EKQEQKKEAKNL
+111 ETAGRIGGEIAGRR
-123 QNPNKETTQ
+123 
-132 DSQQA
+132 
-137 KNDNSTIL
+137 I
-145 PTQNNQPNNIKQP
+145 
-158 NKKNNKGA
+158 A
-166 ENSSV
+166 ENLKARRHGDMPNSKTTNGLNEQTNTGTPSPTPQHSS
-171 QDGASNHNPSKK
+171 QSTSQNSAGNQTPIAAPDGTTNAKTPQQQIKNPDAPKNGGAVPNQSGKSTKPGENPAKPKAS
-183 LPNIKKFSKH
+183 
-193 ANGEDEQPQP
+193 
-203 KEKDRSKWRNNSLAK
+203 RTRNNSRKTPNLNPSRRFNPKNIASKHSKHSGNNDIPPLSENENGGNPLDKIKNKTGPQKNIQKSATKKSAK
-218 KVLGTENNDDHDEE
+218 KMASAASKAASTAARSASKLVAGIA
-232 SGEEEQTGAQTLK
+232 SF
-245 DLINGV
+245 IMSSPV
-251 KRIIT
+251 VIIT
-256 GITAFISA
+256 G
-264 MPLVSTIAL
+264 
-273 IIILVLVIC
+273 LVIC
-282 IIIVP
+282 LAVLFASLIAP
-287 IIASLQPYGEDED
+287 FIASLQPYGEDDD

-347 LGKPGIND
+347 LGKPSIND

-502 IKNDPNYFSK
+502 IKNDPNYVSK
-512 TSATEDDEDQDN
+512 TSATEDDENQDN

-559 HINNGTNAGDYT
+559 HINNGANAGDYT

-616 YMTVGGNTM
+616 YMTVGSNTM

-742 QSKEGFVM
+742 KSKEGFVM

-831 MSKRENLSKGT
+831 MSKRENLSRGA

-862 HLHYGMSNSTNGAVL
+862 HLHYGMSSSTNGAVL

>member
-1 MENNENKNEQKSI
+1 MQDKNN
-14 KSLDQQ
+14 
-20 NTESNPKQPQANN
+20 
-33 YNQNSEANPN
+33 
-43 VPVGE
+43 
-48 NGLGVDNKVQNQHNE
+48 
-63 PLYTNKNVNNIQNAN
+63 
-78 TDDIS
+78 
-83 NGNTSSKKQNLPQN
+83 NGNQ
-97 DVVPNLTNNNRLDS
+97 TNNNNPEEIQQETLENNGSNPQQNHSIS
-111 EKQEQKKEAKNL
+111 ETAGRIGGGIAGRRIAENLKARKHSDTPNSKITNGLNEQTNTGT
-123 QNPNKETTQ
+123 PSPT
-132 DSQQA
+132 SQQSSQSTSQNSAGNKSPIAANEGTTNA
-137 KNDNSTIL
+137 KTPQQQIKNQDAPKNSGAASSQAGKSTK
-145 PTQNNQPNNIKQP
+145 PGENPTKPKASRTQNNSRKTPNLNPSRRFNPKNIASKHS
-158 NKKNNKGA
+158 KHSGNNDIPPLSEN
-166 ENSSV
+166 ENS
-171 QDGASNHNPSKK
+171 GNPLDKIK
-183 LPNIKKFSKH
+183 NKIAPQKNIQKS
-193 ANGEDEQPQP
+193 A
-203 KEKDRSKWRNNSLAK
+203 AK
-218 KVLGTENNDDHDEE
+218 KSTKKMASAAPKVASTAARSASKLVAGIA
-232 SGEEEQTGAQTLK
+232 SF
-245 DLINGV
+245 IMSSPV
-251 KRIIT
+251 VIIT
-256 GITAFISA
+256 G
-264 MPLVSTIAL
+264 
-273 IIILVLVIC
+273 LVIC
-282 IIIVP
+282 LAVLFASLIAP
-287 IIASLQPYGEDED
+287 FIASLQPYGEDED

-347 LGKPGIND
+347 LDKPSIND

-502 IKNDPNYFSK
+502 IKNDPNYVSK
-512 TSATEDDEDQDN
+512 TSATEDDENQDN

-559 HINNGTNAGDYT
+559 HINNGINAGDYA

-663 ITNPGTTGS
+663 ITNPDTTGS

-698 WYNEHSHGRGMS
+698 WYNKHSHGRGMS

-729 NYYYGAEVGTVIT
+729 NYYYGADIGTVIT

-750 PINTFSKITGE
+750 PINTFNKITGE
-761 TTGYCGSGKPHT
+761 TTGYCGSGNPHT

-794 KTYDNGTNCYGS
+794 KTYDNATNCYGS

-831 MSKRENLSKGT
+831 MSKRENLSRGT

>member
-1 MENNENKNEQKSI
+1 MQDKNNNGNQTDNNPEEMQQETFENNGSEPQQNNSISETAGRIGGRIAGRRIAENLKARRHGDMPNSKTTNGLNEQTNTGTPTPTPTS
-14 KSLDQQ
+14 QQ
-20 NTESNPKQPQANN
+20 SSTS
-33 YNQNSEANPN
+33 QNSAGNQSPIVANE
-43 VPVGE
+43 G
-48 NGLGVDNKVQNQHNE
+48 
-63 PLYTNKNVNNIQNAN
+63 T
-78 TDDIS
+78 
-83 NGNTSSKKQNLPQN
+83 TSSKTPQQQIKN
-97 DVVPNLTNNNRLDS
+97 PDAPKNSGAVPSQAGKNTKPGENPAKPKASRTQNNNRKTSNLNPSRRFNPKNIASKHSKHSGNNDIPPLS
-111 EKQEQKKEAKNL
+111 EKENGGNPLDKIKNKIAPQK
-123 QNPNKETTQ
+123 
-132 DSQQA
+132 
-137 KNDNSTIL
+137 
-145 PTQNNQPNNIKQP
+145 NIQKS
-158 NKKNNKGA
+158 A
-166 ENSSV
+166 
-171 QDGASNHNPSKK
+171 
-183 LPNIKKFSKH
+183 
-193 ANGEDEQPQP
+193 
-203 KEKDRSKWRNNSLAK
+203 AK
-218 KVLGTENNDDHDEE
+218 KSTKKMASAAPKVASTAARSASKLVAGIA
-232 SGEEEQTGAQTLK
+232 SF
-245 DLINGV
+245 IMSSPV
-251 KRIIT
+251 VIIT
-256 GITAFISA
+256 G
-264 MPLVSTIAL
+264 
-273 IIILVLVIC
+273 LVIC
-282 IIIVP
+282 LAVLFASLIAP
-287 IIASLQPYGEDED
+287 FIASLQPYGEDED

-347 LGKPGIND
+347 LGKPSIND

-420 STEEQDSQNNVD
+420 STEEQDNQNNVD

-502 IKNDPNYFSK
+502 IKNDPNYVSK
-512 TSATEDDEDQDN
+512 TSATEDENQEN

-559 HINNGTNAGDYT
+559 HINNGINAGDYT

-663 ITNPGTTGS
+663 ITNPDTTGS

-698 WYNEHSHGRGMS
+698 WYNKHSHGRGMS

-729 NYYYGAEVGTVIT
+729 NYYYGADIGTVIT
-742 QSKEGFVM
+742 QSKEGFAM
-750 PINTFSKITGE
+750 PINTFNKITGE
-761 TTGYCGSGKPHT
+761 TTGYCGSGNPHT

-794 KTYDNGTNCYGS
+794 KTYDNATNCYGS

-831 MSKRENLSKGT
+831 MSKRENLSRGT

>member
-1 MENNENKNEQKSI
+1 MQDKNN
-14 KSLDQQ
+14 
-20 NTESNPKQPQANN
+20 
-33 YNQNSEANPN
+33 
-43 VPVGE
+43 
-48 NGLGVDNKVQNQHNE
+48 
-63 PLYTNKNVNNIQNAN
+63 
-78 TDDIS
+78 
-83 NGNTSSKKQNLPQN
+83 NGNQ
-97 DVVPNLTNNNRLDS
+97 TNNNNPEEIQQETLENNGSNPQQNHSIS
-111 EKQEQKKEAKNL
+111 ETAGRIGGGIAGRRIAENLKARKHSDTPNSKITNGLNEQTNTGTPSPTPQQSSQSTSQNSAGNKSPIAANEGTTNAKTPQQQIKN
-123 QNPNKETTQ
+123 QDAPKNSGAASSQAGKSTKPGENPTKPKA
-132 DSQQA
+132 SR
-137 KNDNSTIL
+137 
-145 PTQNNQPNNIKQP
+145 TQNNSRKTPNLNPSRRFNPKNIASKHS
-158 NKKNNKGA
+158 KHSGNNDIPPLSEN
-166 ENSSV
+166 ENS
-171 QDGASNHNPSKK
+171 GNPLDKIK
-183 LPNIKKFSKH
+183 NKIAPQKNIQKS
-193 ANGEDEQPQP
+193 A
-203 KEKDRSKWRNNSLAK
+203 AK
-218 KVLGTENNDDHDEE
+218 KSTKKMASAAPKVASTAARSASKLVAGIA
-232 SGEEEQTGAQTLK
+232 SF
-245 DLINGV
+245 IMSSPV
-251 KRIIT
+251 VIIT
-256 GITAFISA
+256 G
-264 MPLVSTIAL
+264 
-273 IIILVLVIC
+273 LVIC
-282 IIIVP
+282 LAVLFASLIAP
-287 IIASLQPYGEDED
+287 FIASLQPYGEDED

-347 LGKPGIND
+347 LDKPSIND

-502 IKNDPNYFSK
+502 IKNDPNYVSK
-512 TSATEDDEDQDN
+512 TSATEDDENQDN

-559 HINNGTNAGDYT
+559 HINNGINAGDYT

-625 GFTKSTNAAIHQAVT
+625 GFTKSTNAAIT

-663 ITNPGTTGS
+663 ITNPDTTGS

-698 WYNEHSHGRGMS
+698 WYNKHSHGRGMS

-729 NYYYGAEVGTVIT
+729 NYYYGADIGTVIT

-750 PINTFSKITGE
+750 PINTFNKITGE
-761 TTGYCGSGKPHT
+761 TTGYCGSGNPHT

-794 KTYDNGTNCYGS
+794 KTYDNATNCYGS

-831 MSKRENLSKGT
+831 MSKRENLSRGT

>member
-1 MENNENKNEQKSI
+1 MQDKNN
-14 KSLDQQ
+14 
-20 NTESNPKQPQANN
+20 
-33 YNQNSEANPN
+33 
-43 VPVGE
+43 
-48 NGLGVDNKVQNQHNE
+48 
-63 PLYTNKNVNNIQNAN
+63 
-78 TDDIS
+78 
-83 NGNTSSKKQNLPQN
+83 NGNQ
-97 DVVPNLTNNNRLDS
+97 TNNNNPEEIQQETLENNGSNPQQNHSIS
-111 EKQEQKKEAKNL
+111 ETAGRIGGGIAGRRIAENLKARKHSDTPNSKITNGLNEQTNTGTPSPTPQQSSQSTSQNSAGNKSPIAANEGTTNAKTPQQQIKN
-123 QNPNKETTQ
+123 QDAPKNSGAASSQAGKSTKPGENPTKPKA
-132 DSQQA
+132 SR
-137 KNDNSTIL
+137 
-145 PTQNNQPNNIKQP
+145 TQNNSRKTPNLNPSRRFNPKNIASKHS
-158 NKKNNKGA
+158 KHSGNNDIPPLSEN
-166 ENSSV
+166 ENS
-171 QDGASNHNPSKK
+171 GNPLDKIK
-183 LPNIKKFSKH
+183 NKIAPQKNIQKS
-193 ANGEDEQPQP
+193 A
-203 KEKDRSKWRNNSLAK
+203 AK
-218 KVLGTENNDDHDEE
+218 KSTKKMASAAPKVASTAARSASKLVAGIA
-232 SGEEEQTGAQTLK
+232 SF
-245 DLINGV
+245 IMSSPV
-251 KRIIT
+251 VIIT
-256 GITAFISA
+256 G
-264 MPLVSTIAL
+264 
-273 IIILVLVIC
+273 LVIC
-282 IIIVP
+282 LAVLFASLIAP
-287 IIASLQPYGEDED
+287 FIASLQPYGEDED

-347 LGKPGIND
+347 LDKPSIND

-502 IKNDPNYFSK
+502 IKNDPNYVSK
-512 TSATEDDEDQDN
+512 TCATEDDENQDN

-559 HINNGTNAGDYT
+559 HINNGINAGDYT

-663 ITNPGTTGS
+663 ITNPDTTGS

-698 WYNEHSHGRGMS
+698 WYNKHSHGRGMS

-729 NYYYGAEVGTVIT
+729 NYYYGADIGTVIT

-750 PINTFSKITGE
+750 PINTFNKITGE
-761 TTGYCGSGKPHT
+761 TTGYCGSGNPHT

-794 KTYDNGTNCYGS
+794 KTYDNATNCYGS

-831 MSKRENLSKGT
+831 MSKRENLSRGT

>member
-1 MENNENKNEQKSI
+1 MQDKNN
-14 KSLDQQ
+14 
-20 NTESNPKQPQANN
+20 
-33 YNQNSEANPN
+33 
-43 VPVGE
+43 
-48 NGLGVDNKVQNQHNE
+48 
-63 PLYTNKNVNNIQNAN
+63 
-78 TDDIS
+78 
-83 NGNTSSKKQNLPQN
+83 NGNQ
-97 DVVPNLTNNNRLDS
+97 TNNNNPEEIQQETLENNGSNPQQNHSIS
-111 EKQEQKKEAKNL
+111 ETAGRIGGGIAGRRIAENLKARKHSDTPNSKITNGLNEQTNTGTPSPTPQQSSQSTSQNSAGNKSPIAANEGTTNAKTPQQQIKN
-123 QNPNKETTQ
+123 QDAPKNSGAASSQAGKSTKPGENPTKPKA
-132 DSQQA
+132 SR
-137 KNDNSTIL
+137 
-145 PTQNNQPNNIKQP
+145 TQNNSRKTPNLNPSRRFNPKNIASKHS
-158 NKKNNKGA
+158 KHSGNNDIPPLSEN
-166 ENSSV
+166 ENS
-171 QDGASNHNPSKK
+171 GNPLDKIK
-183 LPNIKKFSKH
+183 NKIAPQKNIQKS
-193 ANGEDEQPQP
+193 A
-203 KEKDRSKWRNNSLAK
+203 AK
-218 KVLGTENNDDHDEE
+218 KSTKKMASAAPKVASTAARSASKLVAGIA
-232 SGEEEQTGAQTLK
+232 SF
-245 DLINGV
+245 IMSSPV
-251 KRIIT
+251 VIIT
-256 GITAFISA
+256 G
-264 MPLVSTIAL
+264 
-273 IIILVLVIC
+273 LVIC
-282 IIIVP
+282 LAVLFASLIAP
-287 IIASLQPYGEDED
+287 FIASLQPYGEDED

-347 LGKPGIND
+347 LDKPSIND

-502 IKNDPNYFSK
+502 IKNDPNYVSK
-512 TSATEDDEDQDN
+512 TSATEDDENQDN

-559 HINNGTNAGDYT
+559 HINNGINAGDYT

-663 ITNPGTTGS
+663 ITNPDTTGS

-698 WYNEHSHGRGMS
+698 WYNKHSHGRGMS

-729 NYYYGAEVGTVIT
+729 NYYYGADIGTVIT

-750 PINTFSKITGE
+750 PINTFNKITGE
-761 TTGYCGSGKPHT
+761 TTGYCGSGNPHT

-786 AAHDGVIV
+786 AANDGVIV
-794 KTYDNGTNCYGS
+794 KTYDNATNCYGS

-831 MSKRENLSKGT
+831 MSKRENLSRGT

>member
-1 MENNENKNEQKSI
+1 MQDKNN
-14 KSLDQQ
+14 
-20 NTESNPKQPQANN
+20 
-33 YNQNSEANPN
+33 
-43 VPVGE
+43 
-48 NGLGVDNKVQNQHNE
+48 
-63 PLYTNKNVNNIQNAN
+63 
-78 TDDIS
+78 
-83 NGNTSSKKQNLPQN
+83 NGNQ
-97 DVVPNLTNNNRLDS
+97 TNNNNPEEIQQETLENNGSNPQQNHSIS
-111 EKQEQKKEAKNL
+111 ETAGRIGGGIAGRRIAENLKARKHSDTPNSKITNGLNEQTNTGTPSPTPQQSSQSTSQNSAGNKSPIAANEGTTNAKTPQQQIKN
-123 QNPNKETTQ
+123 QDAPKNSGAASSQAGKSTKPGENPTKPKA
-132 DSQQA
+132 SR
-137 KNDNSTIL
+137 
-145 PTQNNQPNNIKQP
+145 TQNNSRKTPNLNPSRRFNPKNIASKHS
-158 NKKNNKGA
+158 KHSGNNDIPPLSEN
-166 ENSSV
+166 ENS
-171 QDGASNHNPSKK
+171 GNPLDKIK
-183 LPNIKKFSKH
+183 NKIAPQKNIQKS
-193 ANGEDEQPQP
+193 A
-203 KEKDRSKWRNNSLAK
+203 AK
-218 KVLGTENNDDHDEE
+218 KSTKKMASAAPKVASTAARSASKLVAGIA
-232 SGEEEQTGAQTLK
+232 SF
-245 DLINGV
+245 IMSSPV
-251 KRIIT
+251 VIIT
-256 GITAFISA
+256 G
-264 MPLVSTIAL
+264 
-273 IIILVLVIC
+273 LVIC
-282 IIIVP
+282 LAVLFASLIAP
-287 IIASLQPYGEDED
+287 FIASLQPYGEDED

-347 LGKPGIND
+347 LDKPSIND

-502 IKNDPNYFSK
+502 IKNDPNYVSK
-512 TSATEDDEDQDN
+512 TSATEDDENQDN

-559 HINNGTNAGDYT
+559 HINNGINAGDYT

-663 ITNPGTTGS
+663 ITNPDTTGS

-698 WYNEHSHGRGMS
+698 WYNKHSHGRGMS

-729 NYYYGAEVGTVIT
+729 NYYYGADIGTVIT

-750 PINTFSKITGE
+750 PINTFNKITGE
-761 TTGYCGSGKPHT
+761 TTGYCGSGNPHT

-794 KTYDNGTNCYGS
+794 KTYDNATNCYGS

-831 MSKRENLSKGT
+831 MSKRENLSRGT

>member
-1 MENNENKNEQKSI
+1 MQDKNN
-14 KSLDQQ
+14 
-20 NTESNPKQPQANN
+20 
-33 YNQNSEANPN
+33 
-43 VPVGE
+43 
-48 NGLGVDNKVQNQHNE
+48 
-63 PLYTNKNVNNIQNAN
+63 
-78 TDDIS
+78 
-83 NGNTSSKKQNLPQN
+83 NGNQ
-97 DVVPNLTNNNRLDS
+97 TNNNNPEEIQQETLENNGSNPQQNHSIS
-111 EKQEQKKEAKNL
+111 ETAGRIGGGIAGRRIAENLKARKHSDTPNSKITNGLNEQTNTGTPSPTPQQSSQSTSQNSAGNKSPIAANEGTTNAKTPQQQIKN
-123 QNPNKETTQ
+123 QDAPKNSGAASSQAGKSTKPGENPTKPKA
-132 DSQQA
+132 SR
-137 KNDNSTIL
+137 
-145 PTQNNQPNNIKQP
+145 TQNNSRKTPNLNPSRRFNPKNIASKHS
-158 NKKNNKGA
+158 KHSGNNDIPPLSEN
-166 ENSSV
+166 ENS
-171 QDGASNHNPSKK
+171 GNPLDKIK
-183 LPNIKKFSKH
+183 NKIAPQKNIQKS
-193 ANGEDEQPQP
+193 A
-203 KEKDRSKWRNNSLAK
+203 AK
-218 KVLGTENNDDHDEE
+218 KSTKKMASAAPKVASTAARSASKLVAGIA
-232 SGEEEQTGAQTLK
+232 SF
-245 DLINGV
+245 IMSSPV
-251 KRIIT
+251 VIIT
-256 GITAFISA
+256 G
-264 MPLVSTIAL
+264 
-273 IIILVLVIC
+273 LVIC
-282 IIIVP
+282 LAVLFASLIAP
-287 IIASLQPYGEDED
+287 FIASLQPYGEDED

-347 LGKPGIND
+347 LDKPSIND

-502 IKNDPNYFSK
+502 IKNDPNYVSK
-512 TSATEDDEDQDN
+512 TSATEDDENQDN

-559 HINNGTNAGDYT
+559 HINNGINAGDYT

-663 ITNPGTTGS
+663 ITNPDTTGS

-698 WYNEHSHGRGMS
+698 WYNKHSHGRGMS

-729 NYYYGAEVGTVIT
+729 NYYYGADIGTVIT

-750 PINTFSKITGE
+750 PINTFNKITGE
-761 TTGYCGSGKPHT
+761 TTGYCGSGNPHT

-794 KTYDNGTNCYGS
+794 KTYDNATNCYGS

-831 MSKRENLSKGT
+831 MSKRENLSRGT

-862 HLHYGMSNSTNGAVL
+862 HLHYAMSNSTNGAVL

>member
-1 MENNENKNEQKSI
+1 MQDKNN
-14 KSLDQQ
+14 
-20 NTESNPKQPQANN
+20 
-33 YNQNSEANPN
+33 
-43 VPVGE
+43 
-48 NGLGVDNKVQNQHNE
+48 
-63 PLYTNKNVNNIQNAN
+63 
-78 TDDIS
+78 
-83 NGNTSSKKQNLPQN
+83 NGNQ
-97 DVVPNLTNNNRLDS
+97 TNNNNH
-111 EKQEQKKEAKNL
+111 EE
-123 QNPNKETTQ
+123 
-132 DSQQA
+132 
-137 KNDNSTIL
+137 I
-145 PTQNNQPNNIKQP
+145 QPD
-158 NKKNNKGA
+158 A
-166 ENSSV
+166 
-171 QDGASNHNPSKK
+171 
-183 LPNIKKFSKH
+183 F
-193 ANGEDEQPQP
+193 
-203 KEKDRSKWRNNSLAK
+203 
-218 KVLGTENNDDHDEE
+218 ENNDSEHQQNHSIPETAGRIG
-232 SGEEEQTGAQTLK
+232 GEIAGRRIAENLKASRHSDTPNSNTTTGLNEQTNIGTPSLTPQQANQPTFQNSAGTQPSIPANKGTTNAKTPQQQIKHPDAPKNSGAVPSQAEKSTKLGENPAK
-245 DLINGV
+245 PKASSTRNNNRKTSNLNPSRRFNPKNIASKHSKHSGNNDIPPLSENENGGNLFDKIKNKTAPQKNIQKSATKKSTKKLASAAPKAASTAARSASKLIAEIASFIMSSPV
-251 KRIIT
+251 VIIT
-256 GITAFISA
+256 G
-264 MPLVSTIAL
+264 
-273 IIILVLVIC
+273 LVIC
-282 IIIVP
+282 LAVLFASLIAP
-287 IIASLQPYGEDED
+287 FIASLQPYGEDED

-310 TNIVLKN
+310 ANIVLKN

-347 LGKPGIND
+347 LGKPSIND
-355 NLLKALAVII
+355 NLLKALAIII

-451 YYQAKSAVNSVLS
+451 YYQAKSAINSVLS

-477 YSGYLQVLHNAA
+477 YSGYLQVLHNAS

-502 IKNDPNYFSK
+502 IKNDPNYVSK
-512 TSATEDDEDQDN
+512 ISATEDDEDQDN

-663 ITNPGTTGS
+663 VTNPDTTDS

-698 WYNEHSHGRGMS
+698 WYNKHSHGRGMS

-715 YLATVQG
+715 YLATVEG

-729 NYYYGAEVGTVIT
+729 NYYYGADIGTVIT

-750 PINTFSKITGE
+750 PINTFNKITGE
-761 TTGYCGSGKPHT
+761 TTGYCGSGNPHT

-786 AAHDGVIV
+786 AAHDGVII
-794 KTYDNGTNCYGS
+794 KTYDNATNCYGS

-831 MSKRENLSKGT
+831 MSKRENLSRGT

>member
-1 MENNENKNEQKSI
+1 MQDKNNN
-14 KSLDQQ
+14 
-20 NTESNPKQPQANN
+20 SNQ
-33 YNQNSEANPN
+33 
-43 VPVGE
+43 
-48 NGLGVDNKVQNQHNE
+48 
-63 PLYTNKNVNNIQNAN
+63 
-78 TDDIS
+78 
-83 NGNTSSKKQNLPQN
+83 
-97 DVVPNLTNNNRLDS
+97 TNNNS
-111 EKQEQKKEAKNL
+111 PEEMQQETLENNNAKPQQNHSIPETAARIGGGIAGRRIAENINAKKHSDMPNSNTTNGLNEQPNTSIPSQTPQQTPQPTS
-123 QNPNKETTQ
+123 QNIASNQSAIATDEGANKTKT
-132 DSQQA
+132 SPQQA
-137 KNDNSTIL
+137 KNPDAPKNSGTV
-145 PTQNNQPNNIKQP
+145 QNQAKNNIEPKENP
-158 NKKNNKGA
+158 ASPKANKTRNNNGKTSNLNPSRRFNPKNIASKHSKHSGSNDIPPLSENETGNNPVDKIKNKVTSKKNIQKSA
-166 ENSSV
+166 V
-171 QDGASNHNPSKK
+171 Q
-183 LPNIKKFSKH
+183 
-193 ANGEDEQPQP
+193 NG
-203 KEKDRSKWRNNSLAK
+203 AK
-218 KVLGTENNDDHDEE
+218 KMTNAASKVASTAARSASKLVAGIA
-232 SGEEEQTGAQTLK
+232 SF
-245 DLINGV
+245 IMSSPV
-251 KRIIT
+251 VIIT
-256 GITAFISA
+256 G
-264 MPLVSTIAL
+264 
-273 IIILVLVIC
+273 LVIC
-282 IIIVP
+282 LAVLFASLIAP
-287 IIASLQPYGEDED
+287 FIASLQPYGEDDD

-347 LGKPGIND
+347 LGKPSIND

-502 IKNDPNYFSK
+502 IKNDPNYVSK
-512 TSATEDDEDQDN
+512 TSATEDDENQDN

-559 HINNGTNAGDYT
+559 HINNGANAGDYT

-616 YMTVGGNTM
+616 YMTVGSNTM

>member
-1 MENNENKNEQKSI
+1 MQDKNNNGNQTDNNNPEEMQQETFENNGSKPQQNNSISETAGRIGGRIAGRRIAENLKARRHGDMPNSKTTNGLNEQTNTGTPSPTPTSQQSSTSQNGAGNQSPIAANEGTTGSKTPQQQIKNPDAPKNSGAVPSQAGKST
-14 KSLDQQ
+14 K
-20 NTESNPKQPQANN
+20 P
-33 YNQNSEANPN
+33 
-43 VPVGE
+43 GE
-48 NGLGVDNKVQNQHNE
+48 NPAKPKASRTQ
-63 PLYTNKNVNNIQNAN
+63 
-78 TDDIS
+78 
-83 NGNTSSKKQNLPQN
+83 
-97 DVVPNLTNNNRLDS
+97 NNNRKTSNLNPSRRFNPKNIASKHSKHSGNNDIPPLS
-111 EKQEQKKEAKNL
+111 EKENGGNPLDKIKNKIAPQK
-123 QNPNKETTQ
+123 
-132 DSQQA
+132 
-137 KNDNSTIL
+137 
-145 PTQNNQPNNIKQP
+145 NIQKS
-158 NKKNNKGA
+158 A
-166 ENSSV
+166 
-171 QDGASNHNPSKK
+171 
-183 LPNIKKFSKH
+183 
-193 ANGEDEQPQP
+193 
-203 KEKDRSKWRNNSLAK
+203 AK
-218 KVLGTENNDDHDEE
+218 KSTKKMASAAPKVASTAARSASKLVAGIA
-232 SGEEEQTGAQTLK
+232 SF
-245 DLINGV
+245 IMSSPV
-251 KRIIT
+251 VIIT
-256 GITAFISA
+256 G
-264 MPLVSTIAL
+264 
-273 IIILVLVIC
+273 LVIC
-282 IIIVP
+282 LAVLFASLIAP
-287 IIASLQPYGEDED
+287 FIASLQPYGEDED

-347 LGKPGIND
+347 LDKPSIND

-420 STEEQDSQNNVD
+420 STEEQDNQKNVD

-477 YSGYLQVLHNAA
+477 YSGYLQVLRNAA

-502 IKNDPNYFSK
+502 IKNDPNYVSK
-512 TSATEDDEDQDN
+512 TSATEDDKNQDN

-559 HINNGTNAGDYT
+559 HINNGINAGDYT

-663 ITNPGTTGS
+663 ITNPDTTGS

-698 WYNEHSHGRGMS
+698 WYNKHSHGRGMS

-729 NYYYGAEVGTVIT
+729 NYYYGADIGTVIT
-742 QSKEGFVM
+742 QSKEGFAM
-750 PINTFSKITGE
+750 PINTFNKITGE
-761 TTGYCGSGKPHT
+761 TTGYCGSGNPHT

-794 KTYDNGTNCYGS
+794 KTYDNATNCYGS

-831 MSKRENLSKGT
+831 MSKRENLSRGT

>member
-1 MENNENKNEQKSI
+1 MQDKNN
-14 KSLDQQ
+14 
-20 NTESNPKQPQANN
+20 
-33 YNQNSEANPN
+33 
-43 VPVGE
+43 
-48 NGLGVDNKVQNQHNE
+48 
-63 PLYTNKNVNNIQNAN
+63 
-78 TDDIS
+78 
-83 NGNTSSKKQNLPQN
+83 NGNQ
-97 DVVPNLTNNNRLDS
+97 TNNNNPEEMQQETLENNGSNPQQNHSIS
-111 EKQEQKKEAKNL
+111 ETAGRIGGEIAGRRIAENLKARRHSDTPNSKITNGLNEQTNTGTPSPTHQQSSQSTSQNSAGNQSPIAANEGTTNAKTP
-123 QNPNKETTQ
+123 QQQIKNPDAPKNGGAVPN
-132 DSQQA
+132 QA
-137 KNDNSTIL
+137 GKSTKTGEN
-145 PTQNNQPNNIKQP
+145 PAKPKASRTQNNNRKT
-158 NKKNNKGA
+158 
-166 ENSSV
+166 
-171 QDGASNHNPSKK
+171 SNLNPSRRFNPK
-183 LPNIKKFSKH
+183 NIASKH
-193 ANGEDEQPQP
+193 SKHSGNNDIPPLSENENGGNHLDKIKNKTAPQ
-203 KEKDRSKWRNNSLAK
+203 KNIQKSATKKSAK
-218 KVLGTENNDDHDEE
+218 KMASAAPKVASTAAKSASKLVAGIA
-232 SGEEEQTGAQTLK
+232 SF
-245 DLINGV
+245 IMSSPV
-251 KRIIT
+251 VIIT
-256 GITAFISA
+256 G
-264 MPLVSTIAL
+264 
-273 IIILVLVIC
+273 LVIC
-282 IIIVP
+282 LAVLFASLIAP
-287 IIASLQPYGEDED
+287 FIASLQPYGEDED

-347 LGKPGIND
+347 LGKPSIND

-402 SDATDITDE
+402 SDTTDITDE

-432 TENDSNT
+432 TENDSST

-502 IKNDPNYFSK
+502 IKNDPNYVSK

-625 GFTKSTNAAIHQAVT
+625 GFTKSTNTAIHQAVT

-663 ITNPGTTGS
+663 ITNPDTTGS

-698 WYNEHSHGRGMS
+698 WYNKHSHGRGMS

-729 NYYYGAEVGTVIT
+729 NYYYGADIGTVIT

-750 PINTFSKITGE
+750 PINTFNKITGE

-831 MSKRENLSKGT
+831 MSKRENLSRGT

>member
-1 MENNENKNEQKSI
+1 MQDKNN
-14 KSLDQQ
+14 
-20 NTESNPKQPQANN
+20 
-33 YNQNSEANPN
+33 
-43 VPVGE
+43 
-48 NGLGVDNKVQNQHNE
+48 
-63 PLYTNKNVNNIQNAN
+63 
-78 TDDIS
+78 
-83 NGNTSSKKQNLPQN
+83 NGNQ
-97 DVVPNLTNNNRLDS
+97 TNNNNPEEIQQETLENNGSNPQQNHSIS
-111 EKQEQKKEAKNL
+111 ETAGRIGGGIAGRRIAENLKARKHSDTPNSKITNGLNEQTNTGTPSPTPQQSSQSTSQNSAGNKSPIAANEGTTNSKTPQQQIKN
-123 QNPNKETTQ
+123 QDAPKNSGAASSQAGKSTKPGENPTKPKA
-132 DSQQA
+132 SR
-137 KNDNSTIL
+137 
-145 PTQNNQPNNIKQP
+145 TQNNSRKTPNLNPSRRFNPKNIASKHS
-158 NKKNNKGA
+158 KHSGNNDIPPLSEN
-166 ENSSV
+166 ENS
-171 QDGASNHNPSKK
+171 GNPLDKIK
-183 LPNIKKFSKH
+183 NKIAPQKNIQKS
-193 ANGEDEQPQP
+193 A
-203 KEKDRSKWRNNSLAK
+203 AK
-218 KVLGTENNDDHDEE
+218 KSTKKMASAAPKVASTAARSASKLVAGIA
-232 SGEEEQTGAQTLK
+232 SF
-245 DLINGV
+245 IMSSPV
-251 KRIIT
+251 VIIT
-256 GITAFISA
+256 G
-264 MPLVSTIAL
+264 
-273 IIILVLVIC
+273 LVIC
-282 IIIVP
+282 LAVLFASLIAP
-287 IIASLQPYGEDED
+287 FIASLQPYGEDED

-347 LGKPGIND
+347 LDKPSIND

-502 IKNDPNYFSK
+502 IKNDPNYVSK
-512 TSATEDDEDQDN
+512 TSATEDDENQDN

-559 HINNGTNAGDYT
+559 HINNGINAGDYT

-663 ITNPGTTGS
+663 ITNPDTTGS

-698 WYNEHSHGRGMS
+698 WYNKHSHGRGMS

-729 NYYYGAEVGTVIT
+729 NYYYGADIGTVIT

-750 PINTFSKITGE
+750 PINTFNKITGE
-761 TTGYCGSGKPHT
+761 TTGYCGSGNPHT

-794 KTYDNGTNCYGS
+794 KTYDNATNCYGS

-831 MSKRENLSKGT
+831 MSKRENLSRGT

>member
-1 MENNENKNEQKSI
+1 MQDKNN
-14 KSLDQQ
+14 
-20 NTESNPKQPQANN
+20 
-33 YNQNSEANPN
+33 
-43 VPVGE
+43 
-48 NGLGVDNKVQNQHNE
+48 
-63 PLYTNKNVNNIQNAN
+63 
-78 TDDIS
+78 
-83 NGNTSSKKQNLPQN
+83 NGNQ
-97 DVVPNLTNNNRLDS
+97 TNNNNPEEMQQETLENNGSNPQQNHSIS
-111 EKQEQKKEAKNL
+111 ETAGRIGGGIAGRRIAENLKARKHSDTPNSKITNGLNEQTNTGTPSPTPQQSSQSTSQNSAGNQSPIAANEGTTNAKTP
-123 QNPNKETTQ
+123 QQQIKNPNAPKNSGAAP
-132 DSQQA
+132 SQA
-137 KNDNSTIL
+137 GKSTK
-145 PTQNNQPNNIKQP
+145 PGENPTKPKASRTQNNNGKT
-158 NKKNNKGA
+158 
-166 ENSSV
+166 
-171 QDGASNHNPSKK
+171 SNLNPSRRFNPK
-183 LPNIKKFSKH
+183 NIASKH
-193 ANGEDEQPQP
+193 SKHSGNNDIPPLSENENGGNPLDKIKNKTAPQ
-203 KEKDRSKWRNNSLAK
+203 KNIQKSATKKSAK
-218 KVLGTENNDDHDEE
+218 KMASAAPKVASTAAKSASKLVAGIA
-232 SGEEEQTGAQTLK
+232 SF
-245 DLINGV
+245 IMSSPV
-251 KRIIT
+251 VIIT
-256 GITAFISA
+256 G
-264 MPLVSTIAL
+264 
-273 IIILVLVIC
+273 LVIC
-282 IIIVP
+282 LAVLFASLIAP
-287 IIASLQPYGEDED
+287 FIASLQPYGEDED

-347 LGKPGIND
+347 LGKPSIND

-420 STEEQDSQNNVD
+420 STEEEQDSQNNVD

-502 IKNDPNYFSK
+502 IKNDPNYVSK

>member
-1 MENNENKNEQKSI
+1 MQDKNN
-14 KSLDQQ
+14 
-20 NTESNPKQPQANN
+20 
-33 YNQNSEANPN
+33 
-43 VPVGE
+43 
-48 NGLGVDNKVQNQHNE
+48 
-63 PLYTNKNVNNIQNAN
+63 
-78 TDDIS
+78 
-83 NGNTSSKKQNLPQN
+83 NGNQ
-97 DVVPNLTNNNRLDS
+97 TNNNNPEEIQQETLENNGSNPQQNHSIS
-111 EKQEQKKEAKNL
+111 ETAGRIGGGIAGRRIAENLKARKHGDTPNSKITNGLNEQTNTGTPSPTPQQSSQSTSQNSAGNKSPIAANEGTTNAKTPQQQIKN
-123 QNPNKETTQ
+123 QDAPKNSGAASSQAGKSTKPGENPTKPKA
-132 DSQQA
+132 SR
-137 KNDNSTIL
+137 
-145 PTQNNQPNNIKQP
+145 TQNNSRKTPNLNPSRRFNPKNIASKHS
-158 NKKNNKGA
+158 KHSGNNDIPPLSEN
-166 ENSSV
+166 ENS
-171 QDGASNHNPSKK
+171 GNPLDKIK
-183 LPNIKKFSKH
+183 NKIAPQKNIQKS
-193 ANGEDEQPQP
+193 A
-203 KEKDRSKWRNNSLAK
+203 AK
-218 KVLGTENNDDHDEE
+218 KSTKKMASAAPKVASTAARSASKLVAGIA
-232 SGEEEQTGAQTLK
+232 SF
-245 DLINGV
+245 IMSSPV
-251 KRIIT
+251 VIIT
-256 GITAFISA
+256 G
-264 MPLVSTIAL
+264 
-273 IIILVLVIC
+273 LVIC
-282 IIIVP
+282 LAVLFASLIAP
-287 IIASLQPYGEDED
+287 FIASLQPYGEDED

-347 LGKPGIND
+347 LDKPSIND

-502 IKNDPNYFSK
+502 IKNDPNYVSK

-544 GTGPISYSSDICSTV
+544 GTGPISYSGDICSTV

-663 ITNPGTTGS
+663 ITNPDTTGS

-698 WYNEHSHGRGMS
+698 WYNKHSHGRGMS
-710 QYGAY
+710 QYGTY

-729 NYYYGAEVGTVIT
+729 NYYYGADIGTVIT

-750 PINTFSKITGE
+750 PINTFNKITGE

-794 KTYDNGTNCYGS
+794 KTYDNATNCYGS

-831 MSKRENLSKGT
+831 MSKRENLSRGT

>member
-1 MENNENKNEQKSI
+1 MQDKNN
-14 KSLDQQ
+14 
-20 NTESNPKQPQANN
+20 
-33 YNQNSEANPN
+33 
-43 VPVGE
+43 
-48 NGLGVDNKVQNQHNE
+48 
-63 PLYTNKNVNNIQNAN
+63 
-78 TDDIS
+78 
-83 NGNTSSKKQNLPQN
+83 NGNQ
-97 DVVPNLTNNNRLDS
+97 TNNNNPEEIQQETLENNGSNPQQNHSIS
-111 EKQEQKKEAKNL
+111 ETAGRIGGGIAGRRIAENLKARKHSDTPNSKITNGLNEQTNTGTPSPTPQQSSQSTSQNSAGNKSPIAANEGTTNAKTPQQQIKN
-123 QNPNKETTQ
+123 QDAPKNSGAASSQAGKSTKPGENPTKPKA
-132 DSQQA
+132 SR
-137 KNDNSTIL
+137 
-145 PTQNNQPNNIKQP
+145 TQNNSRKTPNLNPSRRFNPKNIASKHS
-158 NKKNNKGA
+158 KHSGNNDIPPLSEN
-166 ENSSV
+166 ENS
-171 QDGASNHNPSKK
+171 GNPLDKIK
-183 LPNIKKFSKH
+183 NKIAPQKNIQKS
-193 ANGEDEQPQP
+193 A
-203 KEKDRSKWRNNSLAK
+203 AK
-218 KVLGTENNDDHDEE
+218 KSTKKMASAAPKVASTAASKLVAGIA
-232 SGEEEQTGAQTLK
+232 SF
-245 DLINGV
+245 IMSSPV
-251 KRIIT
+251 VIIT
-256 GITAFISA
+256 G
-264 MPLVSTIAL
+264 
-273 IIILVLVIC
+273 LVIC
-282 IIIVP
+282 LAVLFASLIAP
-287 IIASLQPYGEDED
+287 FIASLQPYGEDED

-347 LGKPGIND
+347 LDKPSIND

-502 IKNDPNYFSK
+502 IKNDPNYVSK
-512 TSATEDDEDQDN
+512 TSATEDDENQDN

-559 HINNGTNAGDYT
+559 HINNGINAGDYT

-663 ITNPGTTGS
+663 ITNPDTTGS

-698 WYNEHSHGRGMS
+698 WYNKHSHGRGMS

-729 NYYYGAEVGTVIT
+729 NYYYGADIGTVIT

-750 PINTFSKITGE
+750 PINTFNKITGE
-761 TTGYCGSGKPHT
+761 TTGYCGSGNPHT

-794 KTYDNGTNCYGS
+794 KTYDNATNCYGS

-831 MSKRENLSKGT
+831 MSKRENLSRGT